1 LARLL
6 EKVSTL
12 ESLTE
17 TSSQSREELARVAER
32 IGNVE
37 KSQQA
42 AVEKMQKLDT
52 QLAGAG
58 ATTGNL
64 VSTAN
69 AIREELTKASQTVA
83 ELKSAAEARQEVE
96 RKTSES
102 IRRLENI
109 IAGTQSRGAAGENIL
124 DIVFSRLPAE
134 WKVHNYRVAGGSVE
148 FGLRLPNGRVLP
160 IDSKWPAAELVQK
173 LSETDDP
180 NERARLQR
188 DVERAVKNKASE
200 VRKYIDPDR
209 TLSFGV
215 AAVPDAVY
223 DLCTGLQAEVVQMN
237 VVLVSYSMF
246 MPYLLLVFQTV
257 LMTSQDVDI
266 EKLNA
271 YVKATQDAIQ
281 HVQDEVDGRLSRTVN
296 QLSNSR
302 DELRLHAGKAATS
315 LVGIQSGPV
324 TLGALP
330 EGEDD
335 VDDQPR

>member
-1 LARLL
+1 M
-6 EKVSTL
+6 STL

-223 DLCTGLQAEVVQMN
+223 DLC
-237 VVLVSYSMF
+237 
-246 MPYLLLVFQTV
+246 
-257 LMTSQDVDI
+257 
-266 EKLNA
+266 
-271 YVKATQDAIQ
+271 
-281 HVQDEVDGRLSRTVN
+281 
-296 QLSNSR
+296 
-302 DELRLHAGKAATS
+302 
-315 LVGIQSGPV
+315 
-324 TLGALP
+324 LGYR
-330 EGEDD
+330 
-335 VDDQPR
+335 PRSFK